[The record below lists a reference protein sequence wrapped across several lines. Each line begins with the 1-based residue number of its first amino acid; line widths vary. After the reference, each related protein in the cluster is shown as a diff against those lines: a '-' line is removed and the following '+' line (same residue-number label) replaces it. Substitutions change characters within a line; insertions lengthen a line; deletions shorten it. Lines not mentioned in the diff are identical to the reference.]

1 MDLTPLG
8 ILILVLVA
16 AAVWAVVELAL
27 TLRKARSSVEE
38 VTRSAN
44 ETIEQVQPI
53 ISKLDGVMDELQPAL
68 KQADPIAA
76 KLDVAVTQ
84 ANVSLERVN
93 GILGDVSTVSGTAVG
108 VTDAVTKVAN
118 NAANSVNGIVSRLA
132 HVPGERGAA
141 KLAPAD
147 DASLAGGPA
156 SSPHHAKEPT
166 GYVTY
171 GGPKGDDPKD
181 GSPKAQGAAGEGGDA
196 TTNEGDAEE

>member
-16 AAVWAVVELAL
+16 AAIWAVVELAF

-132 HVPGERGAA
+132 HVPGERGSA

-147 DASLAGGPA
+147 DASLADGPTA
-156 SSPHHAKEPT
+156 TPHRAKEPT

-181 GSPKAQGAAGEGGDA
+181 GSPKAQGAGEGGDA
-196 TTNEGDAEE
+196 TTNEDDAEE